1 MSILK
6 MKQQQHDINFW
17 GGLGKKIYKKK
28 NPSPRWDLF
37 VGRIF
42 DML

>member
-1 MSILK
+1 MILIFEE
-6 MKQQQHDINFW
+6 DSE
-17 GGLGKKIYKKK
+17 KKYIYIKKKK
-28 NPSPRWDLF
+28 NPSPRWDFF

>member
-1 MSILK
+1 MILIFEEDSEK
-6 MKQQQHDINFW
+6 N
-17 GGLGKKIYKKK
+17 IYIKKK

>member
-1 MSILK
+1 MILIFEE
-6 MKQQQHDINFW
+6 DSE
-17 GGLGKKIYKKK
+17 KKNIKKK
-28 NPSPRWDLF
+28 NPSPRWDFF

>member
-1 MSILK
+1 MILIFEEDSEK
-6 MKQQQHDINFW
+6 N
-17 GGLGKKIYKKK
+17 IYKKK